1 MVYDL
6 QKLNHEEDEEL
17 EVFIENFGK
26 LNKNL
31 SNKSEYKGDA
41 AAFVSNCRSES
52 NREKVIKE
60 FKKYLTV
67 DVYGNGPCSDPGLVC
82 PRSDDDKCLKMLESS
97 YKVNNSDLN
106 PNSGMG

>member
-1 MVYDL
+1 MIYDL

-31 SNKSEYKGDA
+31 SNKTEYKGDA

-67 DVYGNGPCSDPGLVC
+67 DVYGSGPCSDPGLVC
-82 PRSDDDKCLKMLESS
+82 PRSDDDKCMKMLESS
-97 YKVNNSDLN
+97 YKVSVNI
-106 PNSGMG
+106 